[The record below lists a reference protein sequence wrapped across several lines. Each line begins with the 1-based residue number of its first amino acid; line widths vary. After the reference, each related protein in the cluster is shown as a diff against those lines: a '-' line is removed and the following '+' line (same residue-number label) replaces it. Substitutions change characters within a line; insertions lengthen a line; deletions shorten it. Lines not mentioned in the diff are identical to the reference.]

1 MRKGDA
7 DVNHTVGSNVH
18 VRRFV
23 RAVLGSVSTLSLSA
37 VAPVFA
43 QNAVTAANTTTAAG
57 QSTGDLQEVVVTGIR
72 ASLQKSLDIKKDS
85 LGVVDAIS
93 AEDIGKFPDSNLAA
107 ALQRVPGVSVS
118 RGASALGGVPTSTG
132 SATQITVRGFG
143 PSFNTTLYDGRQMPT
158 ALGRNTRGDSSRG
171 FDFSAVGADFVGR
184 VDIMKTPDAT
194 LSTGAIG
201 ATVNVKFPKPLD
213 RPGLRIAAS
222 ASTSYAPDESKAT
235 PNGGLLFSDTFAE
248 DTFGVLASV
257 SYANNKVRAN
267 HINNQ
272 GWNGQPFAPS
282 LGAFVQPDDPV
293 AKVPAWFIQD
303 WGIYQ
308 EHTEDKRIDGRV
320 VVQWRAGENF
330 QFTVDDN
337 FSRDTLEQQQYG
349 YSVWFNAGNMQS
361 IQLNEHNTVVD
372 FVQPNTPTD
381 FQGQINSSKI
391 RNNIVGFNVKWD
403 AGEKQT
409 YEFDTAYAVAELNP
423 NGETGQLDMDVGYGP
438 SGPGGTNGTNLGI
451 TGLGSNSLPYP
462 NGLGPNNDASA
473 FINNGLIGSHVLPIL
488 SNQNKDIVKQF
499 KLMGTWKEDNLQIR
513 YGLSYVTDHQDLQQF
528 DTFVNNDWQA

>member
-1 MRKGDA
+1 M
-7 DVNHTVGSNVH
+7 NHTVGSNVH

-132 SATQITVRGFG
+132 SATQIAVRGFG

-171 FDFSAVGADFVGR
+171 FDFSAVGADFVGQ

-213 RPGLRIAAS
+213 RPGLRVVAS
-222 ASTSYAPDESKAT
+222 GSTSYAPDEDKAT
-235 PNGGLLFSDTFAE
+235 PNGGLLFSDTFAD
-248 DTFGVLASV
+248 DTFGLLASV

-308 EHTEDKRIDGRV
+308 EHTEDKRIDEHM
-320 VVQWRAGENF
+320 VVQ
-330 QFTVDDN
+330 
-337 FSRDTLEQQQYG
+337 
-349 YSVWFNAGNMQS
+349 
-361 IQLNEHNTVVD
+361 
-372 FVQPNTPTD
+372 
-381 FQGQINSSKI
+381 
-391 RNNIVGFNVKWD
+391 
-403 AGEKQT
+403 
-409 YEFDTAYAVAELNP
+409 
-423 NGETGQLDMDVGYGP
+423 
-438 SGPGGTNGTNLGI
+438 
-451 TGLGSNSLPYP
+451 
-462 NGLGPNNDASA
+462 
-473 FINNGLIGSHVLPIL
+473 
-488 SNQNKDIVKQF
+488 
-499 KLMGTWKEDNLQIR
+499 
-513 YGLSYVTDHQDLQQF
+513 
-528 DTFVNNDWQA
+528 